1 MGFNNYIDETNMI
14 GLGIR
19 CDNCGITTKGATYV
33 NGMYFCAK
41 CYQDTFGGKV
51 VNVTI
56 DKKIIVDAL
65 EQENKRLNEENKIL
79 KKALE
84 LAIETMNYEIGAD
97 AIINLYKLAMKNLK
111 ENLPNAKVNE
121 KVWDFYIEQAK
132 ESLNEQV

>member
-19 CDNCGITTKGATYV
+19 CDNCGRTTKGATYV

-41 CYQDTFGGKV
+41 CYQDTFGSKI

-56 DKKIIVDAL
+56 DNKSIPEISKETNIDTL
-65 EQENKRLNEENKIL
+65 EQENKVL

-84 LAIETMNYEIGAD
+84 LAIESWCNMDNPDEPAD
-97 AIINLYKLAMKNLK
+97 VYKY
-111 ENLPNAKVNE
+111 
-121 KVWDFYIEQAK
+121 FIEQAK